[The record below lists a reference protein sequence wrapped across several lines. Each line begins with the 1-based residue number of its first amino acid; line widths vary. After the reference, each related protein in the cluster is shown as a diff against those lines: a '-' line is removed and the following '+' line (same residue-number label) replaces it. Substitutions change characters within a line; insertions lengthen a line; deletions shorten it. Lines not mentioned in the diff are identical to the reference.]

1 MKDKKRIE
9 ILLKAI
15 ERIYNKNTGIQKL
28 MYKSMIDVCKEEG
41 VSPKQ
46 VFPILL
52 LSTAVFVVMGYPNIF
67 FLCVKE
73 KSL

>member
-9 ILLKAI
+9 IHLKVI

-28 MYKSMIDVCKEEG
+28 MHKSMIDVCKEEG

-52 LSTAVFVVMGYPNIF
+52 LSTAVFIVMGYPNIF
-67 FLCVKE
+67 LLCVEE
-73 KSL
+73 KTL